1 MKTVLLLRFGEIY
14 LKGKNKGYFEKTL
27 LDNIKNALSEYDCN
41 VKKISGKYLV
51 DDFDEIDRES
61 IINKLKKIFGLI
73 SLSVAYEFDTS
84 KENIFSFFKDVKFSE
99 YETFRVTVKRADK
112 TFPIISSDF
121 EKILGGVILKENP
134 KLKVKLKNPDCE
146 IVVEIRENKKTYIL
160 TDKIDC
166 AGGMPVGTAGKG
178 LVLLSGGIDSPVASY
193 MMAKRGMSLIGLHFH
208 SYPYTS
214 LQAKEKVC
222 KLAKIISD
230 FSGEMKL
237 ICCPF
242 TEIQE
247 EIHKRCAPEFMIT
260 IMRRIMMKI
269 ASKVCTMFNAKAI
282 ITGESLAQVASQ
294 TIESIIVT
302 NESQKEY
309 PILRP
314 CIGMDKSEIIEISHK
329 MGAYET
335 SILPYEDC
343 CTVFLPKNPVIK
355 PSLEKAIFEESK
367 LNVDELINKVLNNLE
382 IIDIK

>member
-1 MKTVLLLRFGEIY
+1 
-14 LKGKNKGYFEKTL
+14 
-27 LDNIKNALSEYDCN
+27 
-41 VKKISGKYLV
+41 
-51 DDFDEIDRES
+51 
-61 IINKLKKIFGLI
+61 
-73 SLSVAYEFDTS
+73 
-84 KENIFSFFKDVKFSE
+84 
-99 YETFRVTVKRADK
+99 
-112 TFPIISSDF
+112 
-121 EKILGGVILKENP
+121 
-134 KLKVKLKNPDCE
+134 
-146 IVVEIRENKKTYIL
+146 
-160 TDKIDC
+160 
-166 AGGMPVGTAGKG
+166 
-178 LVLLSGGIDSPVASY
+178 
-193 MMAKRGMSLIGLHFH
+193 
-208 SYPYTS
+208 
-214 LQAKEKVC
+214 
-222 KLAKIISD
+222 
-230 FSGEMKL
+230 
-237 ICCPF
+237 
-242 TEIQE
+242 
-247 EIHKRCAPEFMIT
+247 
-260 IMRRIMMKI
+260 MKI